1 MGVIE
6 FFAGLVVGAGGMVAK
21 DKYIGKNDDSQ
32 IDILRQEANKL
43 SDENERLRKRASET
57 ESQVE
62 ELIAENDKLR
72 RRAKDID
79 NDSED
84 LQDDLTAAKKEIR
97 KLQAQNEELNRTI
110 QDYKA
115 VCANYE
121 EQIAKLKKQ

>member
-6 FFAGLVVGAGGMVAK
+6 FFAGLIVGAGGMVAK
-21 DKYIGKNDDSQ
+21 YKYVGKSGDSQ
-32 IDILRQEANKL
+32 INILRQEANKL

-57 ESQVE
+57 KSQVE
-62 ELIAENDKLR
+62 ELVAENDKLR

-121 EQIAKLKKQ
+121 QQIAKLKKQ